1 MQLLKKLC
9 SIQATSVDEKLMHD
23 FLLDYIEH
31 EKKNWKVQPQLI
43 YGDDFQHCIILVFG
57 NPTTAV

>member
-9 SIQATSVDEKLMHD
+9 GIHATSGDEKLMHD

-31 EKKNWKVQPQLI
+31 EKKNWKVQPQLLYNAESHHHKI
-43 YGDDFQHCIILVFG
+43 AEVALSSFW
-57 NPTTAV
+57 